1 VFKVIKTENRHC
13 EEHGIDWV
21 CEFTKLGGRVLE
33 GECPECLKE
42 RVERERIE
50 DQRRMAEEA
59 KQRQIAYERQCLERR
74 VSSSLIPQKYLT
86 RTFDNYR
93 AETPDQLKALSAC
106 QRFAEDFYGFQRTGA
121 GLIMTGR
128 PGTGKTHL
136 ACAIANSLIEQGH
149 TCVFITASKMIRKIR
164 ETYRRD
170 SEFTEQQIIDSLR
183 DVDLLIIDEVGVQ
196 RGTESEEH
204 LLFEVLNE
212 RNSVFAPTI
221 ILSNLTA
228 NQIKDYI
235 GERALDRLREGG
247 GKLVVFDWESYRGRV
262 AEDSDLPGAEYPVR
276 TEPAKHSPACLSPFP
291 MED

>member
-1 VFKVIKTENRHC
+1 MFNVVKTEDRHC
-13 EEHGIDWV
+13 EKHDLDWV
-21 CEFTKLGGRVLE
+21 CEFTKIGGRVLE

-50 DQRRMAEEA
+50 DQLRMAKEA
-59 KQRQIAYERQCLERR
+59 RQRQVEYERHCLERR
-74 VSSSLIPQKYLT
+74 ISSSLIPHKYLT

-93 AETPDQLKALSAC
+93 AETPAQLKALTAC
-106 QRFAEDFYGFQRTGA
+106 QRFAEDFYGCQRTGA

-136 ACAIANSLIEQGH
+136 ACAIANAVIERGH
-149 TCVFITASKMIRKIR
+149 TSVFITASKMIRKIR

-228 NQIKDYI
+228 EEIKSYI
-235 GERALDRLREGG
+235 GERAMDRLREGG
-247 GKLVVFDWESYRGRV
+247 GKLVVFDWDSYRARV
-262 AEDSDLPGAEYPVR
+262 AKDSDLPGAEYPLHQKPKSMQ
-276 TEPAKHSPACLSPFP
+276 PAQLPPFP